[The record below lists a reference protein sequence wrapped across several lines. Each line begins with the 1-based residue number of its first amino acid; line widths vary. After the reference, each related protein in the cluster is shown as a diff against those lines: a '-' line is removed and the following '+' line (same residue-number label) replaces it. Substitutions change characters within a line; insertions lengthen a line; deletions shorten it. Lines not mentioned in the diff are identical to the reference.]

1 MLNSKENNSVE
12 EILKKV
18 PKKRGLDE
26 NDIIIGVI
34 VQTTDKIAIVNIDY
48 RNQHVLSPSA
58 TGIIFI
64 KEVSKDYVEKIGDVL
79 RIGDIIK
86 ARVIE
91 KDKFGFKLSISDKD
105 LGVIKSNCRKCKTEL
120 KLTRNEIKCLKC
132 NTINTKKI
140 GKM

>member
-1 MLNSKENNSVE
+1 MNSKENRSVE
-12 EILKKV
+12 EILKKI
-18 PKKRGLDE
+18 PKKRSLEE

-34 VQTTDKIAIVNIDY
+34 VQTTDKIGIVNIDY
-48 RNQHVLSPSA
+48 KSQHVLSPSA

-64 KEVSKDYVEKIGDVL
+64 KEVSKDYVEKMGDVL
-79 RIGDIIK
+79 RIGDIVK

-91 KDKFGFKLSISDKD
+91 KDKFGFKLSISDKE
-105 LGVIKSNCRKCKTEL
+105 LGVIKSNCYKCKAEL
-120 KLTRNEIKCLKC
+120 KLSSAEIKCLKC